1 MPACRH
7 QVPRTIRET
16 TGDSRPNLHRVDIE
30 LRTATDEDVA
40 FLTDVVVEATR
51 AQGRLPA
58 DFDETEFRA
67 GFTDWTREQVR
78 GDLAGSSTSVV
89 EIDGVPVGRLGVV
102 RADDRVELAG
112 IQLLPAHQSRGI
124 GASIVT
130 SLIHEARLSRAS
142 PSSWVWRRTTRAPAR
157 STSGAGFATSATTAT
172 STGCDSD

>member
-1 MPACRH
+1 M
-7 QVPRTIRET
+7 
-16 TGDSRPNLHRVDIE
+16 DIE

-130 SLIHEARLSRAS
+130 SLIHEARLAGVSFELGVEKDNPRA
-142 PSSWVWRRTTRAPAR
+142 RAFYER
-157 STSGAGFATSATTAT
+157 CGLRYVGDDGDEHRMRLGLKSES
-172 STGCDSD
+172 DSYGT